1 MSGTATLTDGIK
13 WFGQARVIKYDQ
25 STVDEITRDIGH
37 EPTGED
43 LRMLEARYG
52 LVPDGV
58 SEWSGNLL
66 TTLGLNNI
74 TKLIIGGAGTAFSN
88 TQAFV
93 GVGDHGGNSTQ
104 SQAVGDTD
112 LAAATGATHRYIQ
125 GADASNPTQANG
137 VITCNSTFTTSNANF
152 AWNEWTLG
160 VGTGTL
166 TAMSV
171 AIDSTHP
178 FSTSNIM
185 LNHAVP
191 VSSFGSK
198 GSGSWTLQA
207 TITLS

>member
-1 MSGTATLTDGIK
+1 MSGTVTLNDGIK
-13 WFGQARVIKYDQ
+13 WFGRARVIKYDQ

-37 EPTGED
+37 EPSGED
-43 LRMLEARYG
+43 LRWLESRYG

-66 TTLGLNNI
+66 TTLGLDRV
-74 TKLIIGGAGTAFSN
+74 TKLIIGGAGNAFTN
-88 TQAFV
+88 ANAMV

-137 VITCNSTFTTSNANF
+137 VITCNATFTSSNGNF
-152 AWNEWTLG
+152 AWNEWALG
-160 VGTGTL
+160 IATGAITPSGAS
-166 TAMSV
+166 TFASV
-171 AIDSTHP
+171 AG
-178 FSTSNIM
+178 TSAVM

-191 VSSFGSK
+191 VSSFGTK
-198 GSGSWTLQA
+198 ASGSWTLQA